1 MTPIK
6 QFPTPIRKIH
16 SLKFRYTNN
25 NNNKT
30 NQAATN
36 KNNHNGNITKKLPI
50 TGTVSKTKKSVP
62 LSKTYMSVTTIHIAS
77 TKTFPI
83 PKLATEYK
91 TYTHTTNTNDNAR
104 IEPTNFQQYENNNNA
119 RQNKK
124 INTDKNKNRRKK
136 VYRITVK
143 AKAYSSKH
151 STNNYTANM

>member
-36 KNNHNGNITKKLPI
+36 KNNHNDNITKKTTNHWYSI
-50 TGTVSKTKKSVP
+50 QNQKSVP
-62 LSKTYMSVTTIHIAS
+62 LSKTYMSVTIIHIAS

-91 TYTHTTNTNDNAR
+91 THTHTTNTNDNAR
-104 IEPTNFQQYENNNNA
+104 IEPTNFQQYQNNNNA

-124 INTDKNKNRRKK
+124 NNTDKNKNRK
-136 VYRITVK
+136 T
-143 AKAYSSKH
+143 SLQNNGQSKNIFLQ
-151 STNNYTANM
+151 T